1 VNWLSDNYKWLFDG
15 FAGAAAIAFV
25 GYIVQR
31 LFKSRPEP
39 TGQET
44 SLTAQGSKVT
54 NSPVASG
61 AGITQNVNSPTIHLS
76 LHEPF
81 KPKPIQLA
89 ASLEI
94 VFLGDRKP
102 YLAMMPNGVITGRVL
117 LDRRYRIGVR
127 NTSDATIANTRVVLE
142 NCEPSEHHGIHLA
155 HALQV
160 MDAQPGTSESSVRP
174 GDDPRVFFDVVYDEM
189 LGDQLRGDAFG
200 LCYASSSKSYAIPRG
215 TYVVTLRVESDGIQS
230 RKKFKIFQ
238 DATTQML
245 TMRELD
251 PSVNIELAG
260 KEPTASFKLTDS
272 PGPGPEVVLEYDYGV
287 RNPLTVHNL
296 SGGTAYHVQI
306 ATIRIDDR
314 CTVAFENISH
324 IGAGASVRVLPVV
337 QDRYVK
343 LDSDEGKAIK
353 DDFAYVLEATYQTL
367 GHDFDPVRLNLLVR
381 YADRNGRK
389 YQTHCEIEYDA
400 FKKTTKIKNEP
411 PQAVE

>member
-1 VNWLSDNYKWLFDG
+1 MNWLSDNYKWLFDG
-15 FAGAAAIAFV
+15 FAGAVAIALV

-31 LFKSRPEP
+31 LFKSKPEP
-39 TGQET
+39 AGQQT

-61 AGITQNVNSPTIHLS
+61 TGITQNINSPTIHLN
-76 LHEPF
+76 LPDPLE
-81 KPKPIQLA
+81 PKPTQLA
-89 ASLEI
+89 GSLEI

-102 YLAMMPNGVITGRVL
+102 YLAVMPKGVITGRVL

-127 NTSDATIANTRVVLE
+127 NTGDATVANTRVVLE

-174 GDDPRVFFDVVYDEM
+174 GNDPRVFFDVVYDEI
-189 LGDQLRGDAFG
+189 LGEQLRDDAFG
-200 LCYASSSKSYAIPRG
+200 LCYASSPKSYAIPRG
-215 TYVVTLRVESDGIQS
+215 TYVLTLRVESDGIQS
-230 RKKFKIFQ
+230 SKKFKIFQ

-245 TMRELD
+245 TMREAD

-260 KEPTASFKLTDS
+260 QEPTAPLKLTNS
-272 PGPGPEVVLEYDYGV
+272 LGPGPEVVLEYDYGV

-306 ATIRIDDR
+306 ATVRIADR
-314 CTVAFENISH
+314 CTVAFEEISH
-324 IGAGASVRVLPVV
+324 IGAEASVRVLPVV

-343 LDSDEGKAIK
+343 PDSDEGKAIK
-353 DDFAYVLEATYQTL
+353 DDFAYVLETTYQTR
-367 GHDFDPVRLNLLVR
+367 GHDFDPVRLHLLVR
-381 YADRNGRK
+381 YADRNGGK

-400 FKKTTKIKNEP
+400 FKKTAKTMCEP
-411 PQAVE
+411 PKGVE